1 MHEYIL
7 KILYFLCGCSKN
19 LIQMQ
24 SLINTLVLFKT
35 FCPLYHDAEKKYL
48 DTYYSKK
55 SKVFLLKH
63 KKIMLYIKNVM
74 YVSYVNLH
82 VIKHLGFI

>member
-7 KILYFLCGCSKN
+7 KILYFLSGCNEN

-24 SLINTLVLFKT
+24 SLINTLVLFET
-35 FCPLYHDAEKKYL
+35 FCPLYHDAKTKYL

-55 SKVFLLKH
+55 SEA
-63 KKIMLYIKNVM
+63 
-74 YVSYVNLH
+74 
-82 VIKHLGFI
+82 